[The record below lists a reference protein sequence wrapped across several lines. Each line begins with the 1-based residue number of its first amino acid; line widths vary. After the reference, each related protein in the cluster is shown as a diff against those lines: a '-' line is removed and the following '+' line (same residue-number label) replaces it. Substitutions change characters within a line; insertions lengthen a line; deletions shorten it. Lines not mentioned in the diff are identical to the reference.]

1 MKELNEE
8 EALYKAA
15 AYCSLAEHCSSEV
28 SEKLDGWGVSSD
40 CKRRIL
46 ERLVAEKYLDENR
59 YCRFFIH
66 DKLKYDKWGR
76 HKIAQALWMKKIP
89 SEISAPLL
97 EEIDEDE
104 YRSVLRSLLE
114 SKRRTLSARNKYEMS
129 GKLIRFALGR
139 GFEMDEI
146 RRCVAIKETDDWV
159 DA

>member
-1 MKELNEE
+1 MKTWSEE
-8 EALYKAA
+8 EALCKAA
-15 AYCSLAEHCSSEV
+15 AYCSRAERCSSDV
-28 SEKLDGWGVSSD
+28 SEKLDGWGVSPD
-40 CKRRIL
+40 GKRRIL
-46 ERLVAEKYLDENR
+46 ERLVAERYIDESR

-66 DKLKYDKWGR
+66 DKLKCNKWGR

-97 EEIDEDE
+97 EEIDEEE

-114 SKRRTLSARNKYEMS
+114 SKRRTLSARDEYEMN

-146 RRCVAIKETDDWV
+146 RRCAIVEETDDWV

>member
-40 CKRRIL
+40 SKRRIL

>member
-40 CKRRIL
+40 SKRRIL

-114 SKRRTLSARNKYEMS
+114 SKQRTLSARNKYEMS